1 MATSTT
7 STTEERALTL
17 LGQGVPPQAVAN
29 ALGVDISRISQL
41 LSQDDFASKVVERK
55 FESLSKNNE
64 RDGSI
69 DNLEDKLITKLE
81 NCLPFMTRPMELVK
95 AFQVINAAKR
105 RGSAAPDPVMQN
117 QTIIQLNIPAIILNK
132 FSTNINNQ
140 VVQVGERSLLTIP
153 SGQMI
158 KLAEAQ
164 NAPNILENQPS
175 EYYDPNTNR
184 PESQT
189 VSAKQSSSPKN
200 AT

>member
-7 STTEERALTL
+7 STTEDRALTL

-41 LSQDDFASKVVERK
+41 LSEESFAQKVVEKK
-55 FESLSKNNE
+55 FEALSKNNE

-69 DNLEDKLITKLE
+69 DSIEDRLIKKLGD
-81 NCLPFMTRPMELVK
+81 CLPFMTRPMELVK

-117 QTIIQLNIPAIILNK
+117 QTIIQLNIPTIILNK

-140 VVQVGERSLLTIP
+140 VIQVGDQSLLTIP
-153 SGQMI
+153 SGQMA
-158 KLAEAQ
+158 KLAELKNVPTLTHQ
-164 NAPNILENQPS
+164 HPDTIQ
-175 EYYDPNTNR
+175 YDTTAAR
-184 PESQT
+184 PEAET
-189 VSAKQSSSPKN
+189 VRVK
-200 AT
+200 